1 MAKLTL
7 MHIFVLFLLLS
18 GNCMTSEAGPKRVV
32 APERC
37 DRMLT
42 TE

>member
-7 MHIFVLFLLLS
+7 MHIFALFLLLS
-18 GNCMTSEAGPKRVV
+18 GIFMTSEAGPKRVV
-32 APERC
+32 APQRC
-37 DRMLT
+37 DRKLT